1 MPRPRAERPTYSLAK
16 RPMPGGA
23 IRYYVQ
29 WWEDGAARRV
39 SCRTGQ
45 LAAARRFLAE
55 FEAGRGT
62 PVAPLA
68 PTVGAILDG
77 YQAERETKPVSPTLG
92 YNVAHLKAVLADLPA
107 DALTKERVRHYLA
120 ARRKVG
126 AGGAPAQHRVTKR
139 PLADSTLR
147 RELLTLRAAL
157 VWAQREGWIT
167 TVPHVEAPG
176 QGRTRDR
183 WLTRDEATRL
193 LVSARQAHVRVFVA
207 LALYTAGR
215 TGALL
220 ALTWDRVDL
229 DAGVVDLGEGQ
240 GNKRRARVPL
250 HPALRPLLVEAKEAR
265 TTDRVVEHGG
275 QPVASVKTGFRNA
288 TVRAGLPGV
297 TPYVLRHTAATWMA
311 QAGVSLVQIAG
322 YLGNS
327 AATVERVYA
336 HHHPNYMAEASAAL
350 TG

>member
-55 FEAGRGT
+55 FEAGRGA

-157 VWAQREGWIT
+157 SR
-167 TVPHVEAPG
+167 
-176 QGRTRDR
+176 
-183 WLTRDEATRL
+183 
-193 LVSARQAHVRVFVA
+193 
-207 LALYTAGR
+207 
-215 TGALL
+215 
-220 ALTWDRVDL
+220 
-229 DAGVVDLGEGQ
+229 
-240 GNKRRARVPL
+240 RRAR
-250 HPALRPLLVEAKEAR
+250 
-265 TTDRVVEHGG
+265 GG
-275 QPVASVKTGFRNA
+275 HVT
-288 TVRAGLPGV
+288 AG
-297 TPYVLRHTAATWMA
+297 
-311 QAGVSLVQIAG
+311 
-322 YLGNS
+322 
-327 AATVERVYA
+327 
-336 HHHPNYMAEASAAL
+336 
-350 TG
+350 

>member
-92 YNVAHLKAVLADLPA
+92 YNVAHLKAVLA
-107 DALTKERVRHYLA
+107 
-120 ARRKVG
+120 
-126 AGGAPAQHRVTKR
+126 
-139 PLADSTLR
+139 
-147 RELLTLRAAL
+147 
-157 VWAQREGWIT
+157 
-167 TVPHVEAPG
+167 
-176 QGRTRDR
+176 
-183 WLTRDEATRL
+183 
-193 LVSARQAHVRVFVA
+193 
-207 LALYTAGR
+207 
-215 TGALL
+215 
-220 ALTWDRVDL
+220 
-229 DAGVVDLGEGQ
+229 
-240 GNKRRARVPL
+240 
-250 HPALRPLLVEAKEAR
+250 
-265 TTDRVVEHGG
+265 
-275 QPVASVKTGFRNA
+275 
-288 TVRAGLPGV
+288 GLPGV
-297 TPYVLRHTAATWMA
+297 TPHVLRHTAATWMA

-336 HHHPNYMAEASAAL
+336 HHHPSHMAEASAAL
-350 TG
+350 G